1 MKKAL
6 YSSTALAAAAS
17 ALALIPS
24 GDAVAAEKAKKI
36 SLGFGGGM
44 TALAGFADQEAASEK
59 ASDADIAGTTGYQAF
74 NIWTNTEV
82 EVKGS
87 VKLDSGLTVSVEVE
101 FEGDQVIS
109 NGGGDDETIDHSF
122 MRISGGFGDIR
133 IGSTAPVTAVLAQ
146 NAPWTGAI
154 FPGVEDVFWVLRPN
168 GVNIGSPANTRNA
181 GGKASTTNG
190 ADDVLKLQYLSPQ
203 FAGFRLG
210 TYYSPSTNDYNEGMP
225 RSGGVSGTE
234 DQEFGVAL
242 NYETKMGSVS
252 VKADIGH
259 WLRRGQAVDSTDTT
273 RFGARLGFGDIT
285 VGGSFMDVGNSASGI
300 EGTASSDEEERYD
313 IGVLYRPGKWSL
325 GLHYFHGEKPLSTAV
340 QGDDS
345 KSIVSLGGT
354 YDIGPGVS
362 AVGTLFWVD
371 YEDELTNDSNN
382 NQGWAAVGGIRVR
395 F

>member
-6 YSSTALAAAAS
+6 YSSTALAAAS

-24 GDAVAAEKAKKI
+24 GDAIAAEKAKKI

-44 TALAGFADQEAASEK
+44 TMLAGFADQESASEK
-59 ASDADIAGTTGYQAF
+59 ASDADVAGTTGYATF
-74 NIWTNTEV
+74 NLWSNTEV

-87 VKLDSGLTVSVEVE
+87 VKLDSGVTVSVEVE
-101 FEGDQVIS
+101 FEGDQVIDH
-109 NGGGDDETIDHSF
+109 GGGSDLGVDHSF
-122 MRISGGFGDIR
+122 MRLSGGFGDVR
-133 IGSTAPVTAVLAQ
+133 IGSAAPVTAVLAQ

-154 FPGVEDVFWVLRPN
+154 FPGVEDTFWVMRPN
-168 GVNIGSPANTRNA
+168 TGYGGPN
-181 GGKASTTNG
+181 GKASTTNG
-190 ADDVLKLQYLSPQ
+190 ADDTLKIQYITPK
-203 FAGFRLG
+203 FAGFRVG
-210 TYYSPSTNDYNEGMP
+210 GYYTPSTNKYNENMP
-225 RSGGVSGTE
+225 RTGGVDGTE
-234 DQEFGVAL
+234 DQEYGVSV

-285 VGGSFMDVGNSASGI
+285 VGGSYYDVGNSASGV
-300 EGTASSDEEERYD
+300 EGTANSDIDERFD
-313 IGVLYRPGKWSL
+313 VGILYRPGKWSM
-325 GLHYFHGEKPLSTAV
+325 GLHYFNGEKPLSSATA
-340 QGDDS
+340 GDDS
-345 KSIVSLGGT
+345 KSILSLGAT

-362 AVGTLFWVD
+362 AVGTIFWVD
-371 YEDELTNDSNN
+371 YEDELTNDTNN